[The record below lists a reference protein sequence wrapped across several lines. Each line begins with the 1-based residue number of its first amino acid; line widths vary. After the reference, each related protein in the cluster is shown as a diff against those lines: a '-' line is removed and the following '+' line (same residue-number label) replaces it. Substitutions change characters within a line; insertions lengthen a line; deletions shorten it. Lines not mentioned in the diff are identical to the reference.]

1 MKTNILMGCMFV
13 LCISSLSCL
22 PDKDNVQWLHSDFE
36 KDAFKHVE
44 NLANLGTRD
53 AGSDTEKKAIA
64 YIRQEL
70 EDAGLLVSVEPFE
83 ITGRVKNNI
92 SSNVVASIKP
102 MPNITKE
109 IIISAHLDSRGG
121 PGANDNGSGI
131 GVLIELAKY
140 FANSE
145 SKLPYNLKFVAFGAE
160 ELGLLGSRAYIE
172 KHQENLQECEF
183 VFNMDC
189 VGGNKNILIDMRDGV
204 KNVPKQYAK
213 SNLEKWPNLTAS
225 NVSEWLSDIILSVCR
240 NLGYKIK
247 QISGQGSDHQSFA
260 LSGIVATSIVI
271 PGKKYS
277 DSEDTPDKV
286 HPDSLQKAG
295 NIVLNVIMEAM
306 NRGSARGNSE
316 AN

>member
-1 MKTNILMGCMFV
+1 MKSNIPMGCIVV
-13 LCISSLSCL
+13 LCISSLSCS
-22 PDKDNVQWLHSDFE
+22 PEKNNVQQLYEDFQN
-36 KDAFKHVE
+36 DAFEHVE
-44 NLANLGTRD
+44 YLANLGTRD
-53 AGSDTEKKAIA
+53 AGSVTEKKAII
-64 YIRQEL
+64 YIQKEL
-70 EDAGLLVSVEPFE
+70 EAAGLIVAVEHFE
-83 ITGRVKNNI
+83 IAGRMQNNT

-102 MPNITKE
+102 MPNVNKE

-140 FANSE
+140 FANSK

-172 KHQENLQECEF
+172 KHQENLKECELL
-183 VFNMDC
+183 FNMDC

-204 KNVPKQYAK
+204 RNVPKQNGK
-213 SNLEKWPNLTAS
+213 SNLDKWPELTAS
-225 NVSEWLSDIILSVCR
+225 NVPEWLSDIILSVCK

-271 PGKKYS
+271 WKNKYS
-277 DSEDTPDKV
+277 DAEDTPDKV
-286 HPDSLQKAG
+286 HPESLQKAG
-295 NIVLNVIMEAM
+295 NIVANVILEVM
-306 NRGSARGNSE
+306 NRGSIR
-316 AN
+316 ANP